1 MYKIQDANRLGSRR
15 ANVSVFLSD
24 MQADRSSSTVQL
36 IRFWESR
43 NLRRNGDLK
52 GVVMILLNSQF
63 LSSVLT
69 LMDFKVTENGCE
81 INYLGHGVEADD
93 VQLKPLLWTLC
104 VNVSLDAAKELAFL
118 HGNTVKV
125 IYRDIK
131 ASKILL
137 EPELSKGET
146 SYGIRS
152 VMGTIGYEAL
162 KLGCSQI
169 LEK

>member
-1 MYKIQDANRLGSRR
+1 
-15 ANVSVFLSD
+15 
-24 MQADRSSSTVQL
+24 MQADRSSSTVRL

-52 GVVMILLNSQF
+52 GVVMILLNSQV
-63 LSSVLT
+63 S
-69 LMDFKVTENGCE
+69 E
-81 INYLGHGVEADD
+81 INYLGQLKSPELRGCSFLCLSGVEADD
-93 VQLKPLLWTLC
+93 VQLKPLLWTLF

-137 EPELSKGET
+137 DP
-146 SYGIRS
+146 
-152 VMGTIGYEAL
+152 V
-162 KLGCSQI
+162 
-169 LEK
+169 